1 VPLKIKIFLW
11 YLRKGVVSLNIIWLR
26 GIGKEALNVVFV
38 VNMRQFNIFFYCPI
52 AMQVLGM
59 VSITFDIK
67 KPRSIS
73 DIFGVWIKSFSA
85 KQRKHVLIGIAAIC
99 WAI

>member
-1 VPLKIKIFLW
+1 
-11 YLRKGVVSLNIIWLR
+11 
-26 GIGKEALNVVFV
+26 
-38 VNMRQFNIFFYCPI
+38 
-52 AMQVLGM
+52 MQVLGM

-85 KQRKHVLIGIAAIC
+85 KQSKHVLIGIAAIC
-99 WAI
+99 WAIWLSKINLFFQRSKLCSCLQVIFKSAFWIRGWSILSKETEVLVV